1 MRASVACGAL
11 LIAASLAIS
20 GCAAQG
26 QLQEEAQG
34 LQQGQAQGR
43 EVKTPQPIVSMASSV
58 NEDVIEGD
66 QVPSDQITEASTVEE
81 IESLPEFEGFGRLLF
96 PVDRPVSGDDTLS
109 DLASNGTF
117 AWYSNLRADAF
128 AGELE
133 RWRQDA
139 GSGGCIFYPIYTDA
153 EMVADPRLEDTGLFF
168 FRGKPGAPFAIVNA
182 GGGFAYV
189 AALHDSFPVAQALS
203 QKGYNAF
210 ALIYRTDRPYED
222 LARAIE
228 FVHDNA
234 SELGVD
240 ANGYSLWGGS
250 AGARMAAALGNR
262 SALDQLTGRDDIP
275 QASMVVTQYTGLS
288 SAYSDDAPT
297 YACVGTN
304 DGIANWQTMR
314 RRLDA
319 LSQMGIP
326 TEFHE
331 YQGLSHGFGLGT
343 GTVAEGWI
351 DDAVRFWDANR
362 K

>member
-1 MRASVACGAL
+1 
-11 LIAASLAIS
+11 
-20 GCAAQG
+20 
-26 QLQEEAQG
+26 
-34 LQQGQAQGR
+34 
-43 EVKTPQPIVSMASSV
+43 
-58 NEDVIEGD
+58 
-66 QVPSDQITEASTVEE
+66 
-81 IESLPEFEGFGRLLF
+81 
-96 PVDRPVSGDDTLS
+96 
-109 DLASNGTF
+109 
-117 AWYSNLRADAF
+117 
-128 AGELE
+128 
-133 RWRQDA
+133 
-139 GSGGCIFYPIYTDA
+139 
-153 EMVADPRLEDTGLFF
+153 
-168 FRGKPGAPFAIVNA
+168 
-182 GGGFAYV
+182 
-189 AALHDSFPVAQALS
+189 
-203 QKGYNAF
+203 
-210 ALIYRTDRPYED
+210 
-222 LARAIE
+222 
-228 FVHDNA
+228 
-234 SELGVD
+234 
-240 ANGYSLWGGS
+240 
-250 AGARMAAALGNR
+250 MAAALGNR